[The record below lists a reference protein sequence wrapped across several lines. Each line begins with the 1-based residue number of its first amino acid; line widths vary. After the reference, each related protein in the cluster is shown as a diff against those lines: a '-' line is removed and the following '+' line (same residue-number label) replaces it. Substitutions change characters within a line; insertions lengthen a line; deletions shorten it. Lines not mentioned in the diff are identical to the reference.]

1 MPNFTNPPL
10 PRIAILGASGHGM
23 VVLEAALAQ
32 GYDVAGFIDSFKPV
46 GLEILGHQVLG
57 HPDQLPAL
65 MREHRFTGGILA
77 VSNNLTRSIVAAR
90 VQRVAPDFQ
99 FVKVIHP
106 RAWVSPSA
114 TVGAGTLVLTGAI
127 VHATC
132 VLGEHTI
139 VNTKVSLDHE
149 SELGAF
155 ASLLPGVTTGGAV
168 RVGEFSCVCA
178 GTTLSH
184 QVKIGRHTV
193 VGAGSLVL
201 KDLPDEVLAF
211 GSPARVVRPR
221 RPDERHF

>member
-1 MPNFTNPPL
+1 MSNALNQRL
-10 PRIAILGASGHGM
+10 PRIVILGASGHGL
-23 VVLEAALAQ
+23 VVLEAAHAQ
-32 GYDVAGFIDSFKPV
+32 GYEIAGFVDSFKPV
-46 GLEILGHQVLG
+46 GLEILGHKVLG

-65 MREHRFTGGILA
+65 MRAHRFVGGILA
-77 VSNNLTRSIVAAR
+77 VSNNLTRSTVAAH

-99 FVKVIHP
+99 FVKVVHP
-106 RAWVSPSA
+106 RAWISPSA

-127 VHATC
+127 IHATC
-132 VLGEHTI
+132 VVGEHAI

-149 SELGAF
+149 SELSAF
-155 ASLLPGVTTGGAV
+155 ASLLPGVTTGGGV

-178 GTTLSH
+178 GSTLSH

-211 GSPARVVRPR
+211 GSPARVIRPR